1 MITIIHSLV
10 NINRVFLLFYARIR
24 REEVLERRRKRRR
37 GTKNKKE
44 EDDNRGCTLIVNFS
58 FLAKS

>member
-24 REEVLERRRKRRR
+24 REEVLEKRR

-44 EDDNRGCTLIVNFS
+44 EDDNWGCTLIVNFS
-58 FLAKS
+58 FLAKT